1 VENNSRV
8 LKVIKTP
15 VDSLAALPDIF
26 KSVLG
31 YDFYTLEEGKPLE
44 LDPEYGTKFK
54 EDYQQKV
61 AVLAWD
67 AAALI
72 RTLEAEVPSGAQDP
86 VASASAKPKI
96 YLAECSADRRD
107 TREKLIADLKESGED
122 SLVDITWVPLIYT
135 KITSFRASEPAYP
148 EGYTLS
154 SFGGVGPLF
163 CIGWSME
170 HVVTENAGFVESED
184 DLWAGWTLLY
194 RGHESRIATPS
205 LPASRRP
212 RNPVVWRSSET

>member
-1 VENNSRV
+1 MR
-8 LKVIKTP
+8 T
-15 VDSLAALPDIF
+15 LALLTLLPLTACANYDF
-26 KSVLG
+26 ARARLPNGG
-31 YDFYTLEEGKPLE
+31 YDHG
-44 LDPEYGTKFK
+44 
-54 EDYQQKV
+54 
-61 AVLAWD
+61 
-67 AAALI
+67 
-72 RTLEAEVPSGAQDP
+72 
-86 VASASAKPKI
+86 
-96 YLAECSADRRD
+96 
-107 TREKLIADLKESGED
+107 KLIADLKESGEG

-194 RGHESRIATPS
+194 RGHESRIATPYGDR
-205 LPASRRP
+205 L
-212 RNPVVWRSSET
+212 SERHRVAVLFGTRDDHALYLDGKFLEKVEKQERDDAARQQRTTPTAEPTATPQ

>member
-1 VENNSRV
+1 MR
-8 LKVIKTP
+8 T
-15 VDSLAALPDIF
+15 LALLTLLPLTACANYDF
-26 KSVLG
+26 ARARLPNGG
-31 YDFYTLEEGKPLE
+31 YDHG
-44 LDPEYGTKFK
+44 
-54 EDYQQKV
+54 
-61 AVLAWD
+61 
-67 AAALI
+67 
-72 RTLEAEVPSGAQDP
+72 
-86 VASASAKPKI
+86 
-96 YLAECSADRRD
+96 
-107 TREKLIADLKESGED
+107 KLIADLKESGED

-194 RGHESRIATPS
+194 RGHESRIATPYGDR
-205 LPASRRP
+205 L
-212 RNPVVWRSSET
+212 SERHRVAVLFGTRDDHALYLDGKFLEKVEKQERDDAARQQRTTPTAEPTATPQ